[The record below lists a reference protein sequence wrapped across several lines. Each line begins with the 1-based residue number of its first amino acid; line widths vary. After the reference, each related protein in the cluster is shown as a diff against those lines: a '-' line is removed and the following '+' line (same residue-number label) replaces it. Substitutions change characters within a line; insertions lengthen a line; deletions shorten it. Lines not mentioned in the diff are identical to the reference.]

1 MFDDSTNSKYTI
13 CFYNLSS
20 YEFNILNNA
29 FPKDYFTIINLEDNI
44 NNIDIINNLYL
55 LDKPDVF
62 ICDASSKISTK
73 VKNVLFN
80 SCCYLVNVSIYDLDN
95 VNGNFFELSDEII
108 SITYKKNG
116 KWISNNITKNAFAIN
131 KIIEI
136 CQLANI
142 AKIQKL
148 VSKGTNQIINDDKIE
163 MKLQNNDSNN
173 LVTREY
179 LFKIALVLND
189 FISFKDHYT
198 ADHCKRVAL
207 YSEALAIE
215 IGLPPSDVEDIIL
228 AAYLHDIGKIALPDA
243 IITKPSGLNDFEFD
257 LMKKH
262 VELGSSILPDN
273 LFLNIKAAVR
283 GHHEKYDG
291 TGYPDNLSGDSI
303 PLAAQILAIADSFD
317 AMTSQRSYNKVKSA
331 SEALNDLLLNTIPKD
346 KGGYGVHYNPFLI
359 KNFIKVISNS
369 QTIMERLDEQQRD
382 AERNYN
388 KHVKI
393 KRRNENGKF

>member
-13 CFYNLSS
+13 CFQNLNS

-29 FPKDYFTIINLEDNI
+29 FPKDYFTIINLGKDI
-44 NNIDIINNLYL
+44 NNIDVINKLYL

-62 ICDASSKISTK
+62 ICDASIELPKS
-73 VKNVLFN
+73 VKNILYE

-95 VNGNFFELSDEII
+95 IKGNFFELSDETIN
-108 SITYKKNG
+108 ITYKKNG
-116 KWISNNITKNAFAIN
+116 IWISNNITKNAFAIN

-136 CQLANI
+136 CGLANI

-148 VSKGTNQIINDDKIE
+148 VTRGTNQIISNDKLE
-163 MKLQNNDSNN
+163 MELKNNNSEN

-179 LFKIALVLND
+179 LFKIALILND

-215 IGLPPSDVEDIIL
+215 IGLPSPDVEDIIL

-273 LFLNIKAAVR
+273 LFLNIRAAIR

-291 TGYPDNLSGDSI
+291 TGYPDNLAGDNI

-331 SEALNDLLLNTIPKD
+331 REALNDLFLNTISKD
-346 KGGYGVHYNPFLI
+346 NGGYGVHYNPKLI
-359 KNFIKVISNS
+359 KKFIKIISNS
-369 QTIMERLDEQQRD
+369 QTIMERLEEQQRD

-393 KRRNENGKF
+393 KRRNENGEF

>member
-1 MFDDSTNSKYTI
+1 MELKNNNS
-13 CFYNLSS
+13 
-20 YEFNILNNA
+20 E
-29 FPKDYFTIINLEDNI
+29 
-44 NNIDIINNLYL
+44 
-55 LDKPDVF
+55 
-62 ICDASSKISTK
+62 
-73 VKNVLFN
+73 
-80 SCCYLVNVSIYDLDN
+80 
-95 VNGNFFELSDEII
+95 
-108 SITYKKNG
+108 
-116 KWISNNITKNAFAIN
+116 
-131 KIIEI
+131 
-136 CQLANI
+136 
-142 AKIQKL
+142 
-148 VSKGTNQIINDDKIE
+148 
-163 MKLQNNDSNN
+163 N

-179 LFKIALVLND
+179 LFKIALILND

-215 IGLPPSDVEDIIL
+215 IGLPSPDVEDIIL

-273 LFLNIKAAVR
+273 LFLNIRAAIR

-291 TGYPDNLSGDSI
+291 TGYPDNLAGDNI

-331 SEALNDLLLNTIPKD
+331 REALNDLFLNTISKD
-346 KGGYGVHYNPFLI
+346 NGGYGVHYNPKLI
-359 KNFIKVISNS
+359 KKFIKIISNS
-369 QTIMERLDEQQRD
+369 QTIMERLEEQQRD

-393 KRRNENGKF
+393 KRRNENGEF